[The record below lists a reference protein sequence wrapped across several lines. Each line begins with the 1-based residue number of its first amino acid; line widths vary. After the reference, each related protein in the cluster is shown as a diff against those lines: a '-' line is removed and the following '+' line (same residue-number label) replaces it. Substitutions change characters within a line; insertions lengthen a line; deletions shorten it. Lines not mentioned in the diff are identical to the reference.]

1 MSHWWKL
8 PAELGGGLG
17 EEKACEDDWIWLYIP
32 GRAYRI
38 KVKASELTKSP
49 PPCPPEPDKSLTLV
63 DRTGRA
69 WQRLDTGSWKCID
82 GMMYSWP
89 DLWDR
94 RGPIMVLGPP
104 ADLAPNSGPEE
115 LWPWK
120 PIKWVDVT
128 EAARQTVWTGSTVSD
143 TDVQVSKA
151 YAVGGGRK
159 KDNRR
164 VSIQV
169 HFPGYKPQFLSFTT
183 DVARDLSEALMYASG
198 DD

>member
-1 MSHWWKL
+1 MSQWWKL
-8 PAELGGGLG
+8 PAELGGGIG
-17 EEKACEDDWIWLYIP
+17 EEKACENDWIWLYIP

-38 KVKASELTKSP
+38 KVKVSELTKSP

-63 DRTGRA
+63 DRHGRA
-69 WQRLDTGSWKCID
+69 WQSLDIGTWKCVD
-82 GMMYSWP
+82 GGIYKWQ
-89 DLWDR
+89 DLWEKK
-94 RGPIMVLGPP
+94 GPIMVLGPP
-104 ADLAPNSGPEE
+104 ADLAPNSQPEE

-120 PIKWVDVT
+120 PII
-128 EAARQTVWTGSTVSD
+128 WTGSTVNN

-151 YAVGGGRK
+151 YAIGGRK

-169 HFPGYKPQFLSFTT
+169 HFPGHKPQFLSFTT
-183 DVARDLSEALMYASG
+183 AVARDLSEALMYASG